1 MLYADNFLGQPT
13 GLSVCLA
20 HLHDPNVCR
29 AWCCW
34 PAQFLTDCNSPSPKL
49 TALEMREGSS
59 TFVVYMGEPWNDGLV
74 IGPAADLALQFTVP
88 CTPCTSVAWG
98 YSSPCQPSACSPAR
112 VHDESPVWVPPRSA
126 KFDTRADNQRGHA
139 KFLPSS
145 AFACDSH
152 PTAPIFGS
160 SPCT

>member
-152 PTAPIFGS
+152 PTAPIFG
-160 SPCT
+160 